1 MTEQDHRRH
10 HVRVP
15 FHATVDLDFAG
26 QKHTGCET
34 ENLSAKGVLVLD
46 IKDCSLGDIC
56 DISLHL
62 AGSSKDISLSMQGE
76 VVRVV
81 DNGIGIHFIGID
93 LDSYTHLRNII
104 FYNADDPDVL
114 DKFPFD
120 NE

>member
-1 MTEQDHRRH
+1 MTEHDHRRH

-26 QKHTGCET
+26 QKYNGCET
-34 ENLSAKGVLVLD
+34 ENLSAKGVLVLN
-46 IKDCSLGDIC
+46 INGRSLGDIC
-56 DISLHL
+56 DIDLHL
-62 AGSSKDISLSMQGE
+62 TGSTENISLSIQGE
-76 VVRVV
+76 VVRVI
-81 DNGIGIHFIGID
+81 DSGIGIHFTGID

-104 FYNADDPDVL
+104 YYNADDPDVL

>member
-1 MTEQDHRRH
+1 MTEHDHRRH

-26 QKHTGCET
+26 QNCNGCET
-34 ENLSAKGVLVLD
+34 ENLSAKGVFVLG
-46 IKDCSLGDIC
+46 ITGRSLGEIC
-56 DISLHL
+56 DIALHL
-62 AGSSKDISLSMQGE
+62 AGSSEDISLSMQGE

-81 DNGIGIHFIGID
+81 DNGIGIHFTGID

-104 FYNADDPDVL
+104 FYNIDDADTL